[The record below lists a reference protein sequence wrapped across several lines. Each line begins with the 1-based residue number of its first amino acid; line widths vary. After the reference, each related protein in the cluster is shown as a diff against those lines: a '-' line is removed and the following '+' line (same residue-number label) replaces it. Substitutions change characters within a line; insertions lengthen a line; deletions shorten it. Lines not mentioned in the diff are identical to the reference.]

1 MNAIEITKENF
12 ESEVTA
18 AKGAVLL
25 AFWAP
30 WCGPCRMLTPVI
42 DEVAAGH
49 PDLKVGKVN
58 IDEQPDL
65 AVRFGVQSIPTLI
78 VFKDGKK
85 TKESVGFVPARWS
98 RACSTEGITDK
109 FRTSSRRTRKSR
121 HGFAAVAAL
130 FLIGAASIRAS
141 SDEYELCEQHVADYA
156 RPPTRRA
163 RCFGSGG

>member
-25 AFWAP
+25 A
-30 WCGPCRMLTPVI
+30 
-42 DEVAAGH
+42 GH

-65 AVRFGVQSIPTLI
+65 AVQFGVQSIPTLI

-85 TKESVGFVPARWS
+85 TKESVGFVPREMVES
-98 RACSTEGITDK
+98 LLD
-109 FRTSSRRTRKSR
+109 
-121 HGFAAVAAL
+121 
-130 FLIGAASIRAS
+130 
-141 SDEYELCEQHVADYA
+141 
-156 RPPTRRA
+156 
-163 RCFGSGG
+163 